1 MQQIGDPR
9 AGCGHDERQR
19 SAMQLTV
26 IDIVVIVAF
35 FAINLGI
42 GLYFSRRGGTSLSE
56 YFLSGRNV
64 PWWLAGT
71 SMVATTFAVD
81 TPLAVTGF
89 VAKNGIAGNWLWWN
103 MVMSGILTVFFFAAL
118 WRRSGVLTDVEFIEL
133 RYGGKPAT
141 ALRGVRA
148 VYQGVIINTIIMGW
162 VNLAM
167 AKILNL
173 TLHVP
178 QIEAVGICMALT
190 ALYVMIGGFWS
201 VLVTDLLQFVVKMS
215 MTIVLAVAAVAAVG
229 GIAALKEKLGP
240 IDLAHRATGSGS
252 ILSFLPGGD
261 QSWMPLTTF
270 LVFIGVS
277 WWASSYP
284 GAEPGG
290 GSYIAQR
297 ILSSKDE
304 KNSILAT
311 LFFNVAHYALRP
323 WPWILVALC
332 ALVLY
337 PHGVAGA
344 DGKIDPELGYI
355 QTMIDYLPVWLRGLM
370 MAGFLAA
377 YMSTIGTHLNLGASY
392 LTNDLYKRFMV
403 KHRSEAHYVSTSRVM
418 TIVVLIFGA
427 VVSLYM
433 TSVGGAWKYMLTLTA
448 GVGLVMILRWYWWRI
463 NAWSE
468 ITALAVSGVTATTLY
483 LTKIIPEDDPNLV
496 AKQLLITVI
505 VTTIAWVVVTFATK
519 PESEET
525 LVRFFERVRPN
536 TAGWGPIAKNVASVE
551 ANDSLGLGLLDW
563 IAGCGLVYG
572 TLFGIGKLVL
582 QEPIL
587 GFAWLAFAL
596 VCGAFIWWDMNRRN
610 WETLRV
616 RPVVAAALVALIVA
630 LAPLAA
636 GADGEKQLTN
646 VKGKVSYEKSG
657 NSARTLVPAASINLA
672 DGDVTVTGD
681 QSTARITLPDSSR
694 VTIASASRV
703 EMSFFNQSDIANAK
717 FVVYQGKTRFNVE
730 HPAGQKANYT
740 FSTPTAQIAVRGTEG
755 DIGIEGNEL
764 SINVYHL
771 GDSNAPVEVTFTT
784 GDQNGKTIKLI
795 GGQSLVATLVN
806 GIIQQKID
814 KINQAA
820 IDKFND
826 LGVPTSIDQ
835 LKNQAINELRK
846 RLPF

>member
-1 MQQIGDPR
+1 
-9 AGCGHDERQR
+9 
-19 SAMQLTV
+19 MQLTV
-26 IDIVVIVAF
+26 IDIVVIVGF

-178 QIEAVGICMALT
+178 QAEAVGICMALT

-215 MTIVLAVAAVAAVG
+215 MTIVLAVAAVGAVG
-229 GIAALKEKLGP
+229 GIAALKEKLAP
-240 IDLAHRATGSGS
+240 IDAAHRASGSGS
-252 ILSFLPGGD
+252 ILSFIPSGD

-297 ILSSKDE
+297 IFSAKDE
-304 KNSILAT
+304 RNSILAT

-323 WPWILVALC
+323 WPWILVALA

-355 QTMIDYLPVWLRGLM
+355 QTMIDYLPIWLRGLM

-392 LTNDLYKRFMV
+392 LTNDLYKRFFV
-403 KHRSEAHYVSTSRVM
+403 KEQSEGHYVTMSRVM
-418 TIVVLIFGA
+418 TVVVLIFGA
-427 VVSLYM
+427 VASLFM
-433 TSVGGAWKYMLTLTA
+433 DSVGGAWKYMLTLTA
-448 GVGLVMILRWYWWRI
+448 GVGLVMILRWYWWRV

-468 ITALAVSGVTATTLY
+468 IAALAVSGVTATLLY
-483 LTKIIPEDDPNLV
+483 WTKIIPDTDPNVV
-496 AKQLLITVI
+496 AKQLLITVV
-505 VTTIAWVVVTFATK
+505 VTTIAWTIATFATE
-519 PESEET
+519 PESEAT
-525 LVRFFERVRPN
+525 LVRFYDRVRPN
-536 TAGWGPIAKNVASVE
+536 AAGWGPIASKVAPVE
-551 ANDSLGLGLLDW
+551 SKDSLGLGLLDW

-582 QEPIL
+582 EEPL
-587 GFAWLAFAL
+587 AGFAWLIFAAI
-596 VCGAFIWWDMNRRN
+596 CGAFIWWDMNKRN

-616 RPVVAAALVALIVA
+616 RPIVAAATLAVLVALV
-630 LAPLAA
+630 PLAA
-636 GADGEKQLTN
+636 GADANKQLTN
-646 VKGKVSYEKSG
+646 VKGTVKYERSG
-657 NSARTLVPAASINLA
+657 NAARTLVPAASINLG
-672 DGDVTVTGD
+672 DGDITETGD
-681 QSTARITLPDSSR
+681 ASTARITLPDSSR

-703 EMSFFNQSDIANAK
+703 EMSFFNQTDIATAK
-717 FVVYQGKTRFNVE
+717 FVVYRGKTRFNVE

-755 DIGIEGNEL
+755 DIGLDGDEL
-764 SINVYHL
+764 TVNVYHL
-771 GDSNAPVEVTFTT
+771 GDVNAPVEVTFTT
-784 GDQNGKTIKLI
+784 GDRNGKTIKLV

-806 GIIQQKID
+806 GVIQQKID
-814 KINQAA
+814 KISQDAL
-820 IDKFND
+820 DKFNE
-826 LGVPTSIDQ
+826 LGVPSSIDQ
-835 LKNQAINELRK
+835 LKNQAIDALRK

>member
-1 MQQIGDPR
+1 
-9 AGCGHDERQR
+9 
-19 SAMQLTV
+19 MQLTV

-403 KHRSEAHYVSTSRVM
+403 KHRSEAHYVSTSRAM

-536 TAGWGPIAKNVASVE
+536 AAGWGPIAKNVASVE

-636 GADGEKQLTN
+636 GADGETQLTN